1 MDAPK
6 KTRRE
11 IDILTQDDVRAL
23 MAACSRRSPTG
34 VRNRALI
41 ALLYGSGLRI
51 AEALALK
58 PKDLDLQ
65 RLGVTVHSGKRG
77 KRRVSAIFPDAV
89 EVVQRWLDWRKDL
102 GIDGQAPVFCTIK
115 HERAGSWV
123 TAPGHPLSREYV
135 AACLHRLARKTG
147 LTKRLFPH
155 LFRHSHAALLRERGF
170 DIEEIRKQLGHA
182 NLEVT
187 SVYLDHLGANHL
199 GERVRTIGP
208 VIGPAKAPRAEL
220 GELLGRLDDG
230 EVQQLLVLLRR
241 AAN

>member
-1 MDAPK
+1 MDGPRRA
-6 KTRRE
+6 RRE
-11 IDILTQDDVRAL
+11 IDVLTQDDVRGL
-23 MAACSRRSPTG
+23 LAACSRRSPTG

-51 AEALALK
+51 AEALALR

-65 RLGVTVHSGKRG
+65 RLAVTVHSGKRG
-77 KRRVSAIFPDAV
+77 KRRVSAIFPDAA

-102 GIDGQAPVFCTIK
+102 GIDGGAPVFCTIK

-123 TAPGHPLSREYV
+123 TAPGHALSREYV
-135 AACLHRLARKTG
+135 AACLRRLG
-147 LTKRLFPH
+147 KRISLGKRIFPH

-187 SVYLDHLGANHL
+187 SVYLDHLGAHHL
-199 GERVRTIGP
+199 GERVRDIGP
-208 VIGPAKAPRAEL
+208 VLEPARAPREEL
-220 GELLGRLDDG
+220 GDLLSRLGDHD
-230 EVQQLLVLLRR
+230 VAQLVTLLKK
-241 AAN
+241 AVV